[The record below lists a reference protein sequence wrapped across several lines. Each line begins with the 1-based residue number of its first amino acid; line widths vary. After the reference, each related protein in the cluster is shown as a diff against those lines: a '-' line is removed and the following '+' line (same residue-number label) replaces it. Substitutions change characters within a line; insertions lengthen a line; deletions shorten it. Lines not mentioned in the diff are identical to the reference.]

1 MMCESDCCSEL
12 RLIIQSKHLFE
23 VKQIVSGCR
32 SVTASHTSHTNN
44 NYATHAHR
52 HVRFAAGVHGLSHR
66 VDQVAADAK
75 VAHLDLALSVDQHVG
90 GLHIYGGTE
99 TTRQTLKIRLIRDRI

>member
-1 MMCESDCCSEL
+1 M
-12 RLIIQSKHLFE
+12 
-23 VKQIVSGCR
+23 
-32 SVTASHTSHTNN
+32 TASHTSHTNN

-99 TTRQTLKIRLIRDRI
+99 TTRQTLKIRLMRSETKYKMILIYVILSPLMQHSAVSHP